1 MSKRSIAS
9 GGTSDETAA
18 RSVDSDTSAVFDT
31 VCKKVES
38 ADSED
43 ELMEEMQ
50 SLSGNSFDPYS
61 GKYIKRKLQR
71 DMEITFSLL
80 MSVVKRIFFAFVT
93 WHSALSMTSGMLTER
108 MMLENRARE
117 LWKLQLYLSRLAF
130 NTQEYPDNDILHLA

>member
-1 MSKRSIAS
+1 MQFIIAVGYCNFFKIMSKRSIAS

-38 ADSED
+38 ADSEVYTVD

-61 GKYIKRKLQR
+61 GKYMKKKLQER
-71 DMEITFSLL
+71 YGDN
-80 MSVVKRIFFAFVT
+80 IFFADVCGRKNVLCFRNMAQCIINDK
-93 WHSALSMTSGMLTER
+93 WYAD
-108 MMLENRARE
+108 RE
-117 LWKLQLYLSRLAF
+117 DDAGK
-130 NTQEYPDNDILHLA
+130 